1 MGDLSHD
8 PKGYYTM
15 LGVSENADA
24 DGIKSAY
31 RGKAKRLHPDIN
43 PSPLAAKQFQRLT
56 EAYNVLS
63 DIDKRAAYDKT
74 RSTKTGQTDS

>member
-1 MGDLSHD
+1 MVGDLSHD

-56 EAYNVLS
+56 EA
-63 DIDKRAAYDKT
+63 
-74 RSTKTGQTDS
+74 